1 MAEDKKFTFDEE
13 TLEAQHEKVKNLIEG
28 DRKTIEEDAAIARD
42 SKVAPNQRQWAE
54 ARLAGNLEA
63 LNRHEQ
69 QLSETEDRLK
79 RLSDESQDE
88 K

>member
-54 ARLAGNLEA
+54 ARLEGNLEA

-88 K
+88 Q

>member
-54 ARLAGNLEA
+54 ARLKGNLEGKI
-63 LNRHEQ
+63 RHEQ

-79 RLSDESQDE
+79 SLSNESQDGQ
-88 K
+88 

>member
-54 ARLAGNLEA
+54 ARLEGNLEA

>member
-54 ARLAGNLEA
+54 ARLEGNLEA

-79 RLSDESQDE
+79 RLSDESKDE

>member
-1 MAEDKKFTFDEE
+1 MAEDKKFTFDKE
-13 TLEAQHEKVKNLIEG
+13 TLEVQHEKVKDLIEA
-28 DRKTIEEDAAIARD
+28 DRKTIEENAAIARN

-54 ARLAGNLEA
+54 ARLKGNLEG

-79 RLSDESQDE
+79 RLSDDSQDE
-88 K
+88 Q